1 MFKTIKRFD
10 ISRSFSFLIVLLF
23 LFASRLDAQT
33 IFVDAVKGHD
43 EAKGTITDPFA
54 SLEKA
59 VALASGFS
67 GNEPITIRIYPG
79 LYVLQHKLEIRTD
92 KVSGDTV
99 KYIIE
104 AVMMPDDPD
113 WQPNSMPVIQSVS
126 ANNSTTQFTH
136 ATGFLVAKNN
146 VRFQGLK
153 FLGNSNPS
161 VPYYYPIT
169 RENETYA
176 GLEIS
181 QCYFIGEKNS
191 APIQGAVWAHGAGT
205 KIDHCIFYGC
215 KNALLLFKS
224 IKDFSIT
231 YSIISGAYEAAA
243 WYGGTGNDFE
253 FRNNIITNCNFF
265 WVRAENTFPTYT
277 FSNSVITDVNEY
289 MGYWSS
295 HGLIRAEKNSHSETG
310 IRKSGKIML
319 SEVKT
324 EGLPKDYLNLLPQ
337 SDGNELK
344 AGIFKN
350 E

>member
-1 MFKTIKRFD
+1 MN
-10 ISRSFSFLIVLLF
+10 RSFSLLMILLF
-23 LFASRLDAQT
+23 ISASRLDAQA
-33 IFVDAVKGHD
+33 IFVDAIKGHD

-59 VALASGFS
+59 IALASGFS
-67 GNEPITIRIYPG
+67 GNEPVTIRIYPG
-79 LYVLQHKLEIRTD
+79 LYVLQHQAEIRTGKISD
-92 KVSGDTV
+92 DTV
-99 KYIIE
+99 RYTIE

-113 WQPNSMPVIQSVS
+113 WQPGSIPVIQSVS
-126 ANNSTTQFTH
+126 PDNSTAQFTH
-136 ATGFLVAKNN
+136 AVGFLVAKNN

-153 FLGNSNPS
+153 LLGNSNPA
-161 VPYYYPIT
+161 VRYYYPIT
-169 RENETYA
+169 RENETYE

-215 KNALLLFKS
+215 KNALLFFRG

-243 WYGGTGNDFE
+243 WYAGTGNDFE
-253 FRNNIITNCNFF
+253 FRNNIVTNCNFF
-265 WVRAENTFPTYT
+265 WVRAGNTFPTYS
-277 FSNSVITDVNEY
+277 FSNSIITDVNQY
-289 MGYWSS
+289 MGFFGNS
-295 HGLIRAEKNSHSETG
+295 GLVPAEKNNHIETG
-310 IRKSGKIML
+310 IKKSGKIML

-344 AGIFKN
+344 AGIFKKDKK
-350 E
+350 